1 MSKKMLS
8 TLLLFL
14 ICAGFGLYSLIT
26 IFTAH
31 DSDTVIQGLLYLLPA
46 VVALI
51 ALLRLPFKSDESET
65 PTETQTSE
73 RKESETRA

>member
-31 DSDTVIQGLLYLLPA
+31 DSDTVIQGLLYLIPA
-46 VVALI
+46 IAALAALI
-51 ALLRLPFKSDESET
+51 MLPFKSDPAST
-65 PTETQTSE
+65 AETQTSE
-73 RKESETRA
+73 GKESETRA